1 MSIQDPISDLITQI
15 RNGYLAKKDSVTVF
29 SSKTK
34 ISILKILKNEHFIED
49 YILINNNEKILKV
62 KITLKYYGK
71 KEAILK
77 KIIRISKPSVRI
89 YSGYKKIPKIGNG
102 FGLSIIST
110 SKGIMTDKEAKN
122 QKCGGEILCTIE

>member
-15 RNGYLAKKDSVTVF
+15 RNGYLAKKDSITVF

-49 YILINNNEKILKV
+49 YILINTNEKILKA
-62 KITLKYYGK
+62 KIILKYYGK

-89 YSGYKKIPKIGNG
+89 YSSYKKIPKVGNG

-110 SKGIMTDKEAKN
+110 SKGIMTDKEAKI